1 MRTRRQFDAEL
12 SALEAKLIL
21 MGRKAGDMLE
31 SAIISLIDSDVSVA
45 NDVILQDEIVDTYN
59 MELEAECMRLVIQQQ
74 PLAHDLRIVGMVYK
88 AIADVE
94 RIADHA
100 VDIAKIARDIASA
113 DRFERLVD
121 VALLHDKVI
130 RMFRSAMKSFE
141 DHDVD
146 LALRVIADDDEV
158 DDLFMDQ
165 RAALLEIMEADALRR
180 TLASHLIFVA
190 QFLER
195 IGDRSV
201 NIAERVHLLERGERP
216 VVTG

>member
-1 MRTRRQFDAEL
+1 
-12 SALEAKLIL
+12 
-21 MGRKAGDMLE
+21 
-31 SAIISLIDSDVSVA
+31 
-45 NDVILQDEIVDTYN
+45 
-59 MELEAECMRLVIQQQ
+59 
-74 PLAHDLRIVGMVYK
+74 
-88 AIADVE
+88 
-94 RIADHA
+94 
-100 VDIAKIARDIASA
+100 
-113 DRFERLVD
+113 
-121 VALLHDKVI
+121 
-130 RMFRSAMKSFE
+130 MFRSAMKSFE